1 MPAIPAVWR
10 KWLYVVGIAFVPVT
24 QAFGWIDDNKAIAIT
39 GLVYAVFMGGL
50 AAANV
55 QTVPVDQFQEAAE

>member
-1 MPAIPAVWR
+1 MPAIPAIWR
-10 KWLYVVGIAFVPVT
+10 KWLYVVGIALVPVT
-24 QAFGWIDDNKAIAIT
+24 QAFGWVDDNKAIAIT

-55 QTVPVDQFQEAAE
+55 NTVPVDQFEEVME

>member
-1 MPAIPAVWR
+1 MPVIPAVWR

-24 QAFGWIDDNKAIAIT
+24 QAFGWLDDNKAVAVT
-39 GLVYAVFMGGL
+39 GLIYAVFMGGL

-55 QTVPVDQFQEAAE
+55 NTVPEDQYEDGAE

>member
-1 MPAIPAVWR
+1 MPVIPAVWR

-24 QAFGWIDDNKAIAIT
+24 QAFGWLDDNKAVAVT
-39 GLVYAVFMGGL
+39 GLIYAVFMGGL

-55 QTVPVDQFQEAAE
+55 NTVPKDQYEDGAE